1 MAQIGVGKDITI
13 VISADDQTKAAF
25 QSAKQG
31 MEGMGSTA
39 NKMAAQTE
47 RYERHWLK
55 MSVGIITAV
64 YAIRKAWNLMED
76 VAQFNKQYEEMQKL
90 TDAINGFKTFI
101 DKLILSVELA
111 FINVFAGIGAAINY
125 AIGLAAQG
133 FAKFYDLLAKIP
145 YIGKAYED
153 AAKSVRAFAQQS
165 FEASKIGEDFAKSI
179 HNAFLR
185 AGEMI
190 DKKNAA
196 TEEAAAHEE
205 ELLRIHDLFTKALA
219 DRNPMMEEAIR
230 QTKNW
235 AMAQKK
241 VNDEIEMGNKFDEQK
256 KAKRGATAPIA
267 MDLTFAEIDNLKQKI
282 ELYDQYNAA
291 IEKSNQ
297 SIERSI
303 VTAAAKGVIDRQTM
317 VTMLGKIQLM
327 EIELAFQNALQS
339 ALVQYILGQQSL
351 EQALKMALA
360 QELAQIAA
368 KSAINAIYE
377 TAMGIAAWASYGWA
391 QAAAHFEAAA
401 MFAGL
406 AAGAGYAASSLAK
419 SSGYGEGAQGS
430 YSNPSY
436 SSPSTGASAALSGGG
451 NQQGNVTTVYYI
463 NAIDTQTFSEY
474 VKKNSGAITGIVAQD
489 IKTRGEINY
498 AIQQN
503 V

>member
-1 MAQIGVGKDITI
+1 MANARGHKNRAGKKRNRRGKDKTRIKPVAQIGVGKDITI

-145 YIGKAYED
+145 YIG
-153 AAKSVRAFAQQS
+153 
-165 FEASKIGEDFAKSI
+165 EDFAKSI

-190 DKKNAA
+190 EKKNAA
-196 TEEAAAHEE
+196 TKEAADHEA

-219 DRNPMMEEAIR
+219 DRNPM
-230 QTKNW
+230 T
-235 AMAQKK
+235 
-241 VNDEIEMGNKFDEQK
+241 
-256 KAKRGATAPIA
+256 
-267 MDLTFAEIDNLKQKI
+267 
-282 ELYDQYNAA
+282 
-291 IEKSNQ
+291 
-297 SIERSI
+297 
-303 VTAAAKGVIDRQTM
+303 
-317 VTMLGKIQLM
+317 
-327 EIELAFQNALQS
+327 
-339 ALVQYILGQQSL
+339 
-351 EQALKMALA
+351 EQAL
-360 QELAQIAA
+360 
-368 KSAINAIYE
+368 
-377 TAMGIAAWASYGWA
+377 
-391 QAAAHFEAAA
+391 
-401 MFAGL
+401 
-406 AAGAGYAASSLAK
+406 
-419 SSGYGEGAQGS
+419 
-430 YSNPSY
+430 
-436 SSPSTGASAALSGGG
+436 
-451 NQQGNVTTVYYI
+451 
-463 NAIDTQTFSEY
+463 
-474 VKKNSGAITGIVAQD
+474 
-489 IKTRGEINY
+489 
-498 AIQQN
+498 
-503 V
+503 

>member
-1 MAQIGVGKDITI
+1 MANARGHKNRAGKKRNRRGKEKTRIKPVAQIGVGKDITI

-190 DKKNAA
+190 EKKNAA
-196 TEEAAAHEE
+196 TKEAADHEA
-205 ELLRIHDLFTKALA
+205 ELLRIHDLFNKALA
-219 DRNPMMEEAIR
+219 DRNPMLEEAIR
-230 QTKNW
+230 QSEEFAAQMARENDERNRIIETATAEAEARQT
-235 AMAQKK
+235 AMAG
-241 VNDEIEMGNKFDEQK
+241 M
-256 KAKRGATAPIA
+256 
-267 MDLTFAEIDNLKQKI
+267 
-282 ELYDQYNAA
+282 AA
-291 IEKSNQ
+291 IEVRAEQMTEHLRGLSEERMLFSDEELQAIAIQNQ
-297 SIERSI
+297 QHEW
-303 VTAAAKGVIDRQTM
+303 M
-317 VTMLGKIQLM
+317 V
-327 EIELAFQNALQS
+327 
-339 ALVQYILGQQSL
+339 
-351 EQALKMALA
+351 QARAR
-360 QELAQIAA
+360 I
-368 KSAINAIYE
+368 
-377 TAMGIAAWASYGWA
+377 
-391 QAAAHFEAAA
+391 
-401 MFAGL
+401 
-406 AAGAGYAASSLAK
+406 
-419 SSGYGEGAQGS
+419 
-430 YSNPSY
+430 
-436 SSPSTGASAALSGGG
+436 TGAAYQAMEQQMLSL
-451 NQQGNVTTVYYI
+451 
-463 NAIDTQTFSEY
+463 
-474 VKKNSGAITGIVAQD
+474 
-489 IKTRGEINY
+489 
-498 AIQQN
+498 
-503 V
+503 